1 MIRCLISCDADKG
14 IITSMECKE
23 IEKLIPG
30 FVKNECTK
38 EEEQIL
44 LEHIRKCPACKEE
57 LTIQFLLEE
66 GLNRLEAGE
75 SFDLNN
81 ELEKRLSAREEESK
95 PRKQILTPEQAAILG
110 DMLGGA
116 LIVALI
122 ISLLIGYIQF

>member
-1 MIRCLISCDADKG
+1 MK
-14 IITSMECKE
+14 CKE

-38 EEEQIL
+38 EAEQIL
-44 LEHIRKCPACKEE
+44 LEHIQKCPACKEE

-75 SFDLNN
+75 SFDLNK
-81 ELEKRLSAREEESK
+81 ELEKRLSSRGEESK
-95 PRKQILTPEQAAILG
+95 PRKKFLTPEQAAIVG
-110 DMLGGA
+110 DILGGA

-122 ISLLIGYIQF
+122 IGLLIGFIHL

>member
-1 MIRCLISCDADKG
+1 MD
-14 IITSMECKE
+14 CKE

-75 SFDLNN
+75 SFDLNK
-81 ELEKRLSAREEESK
+81 ELEKRLSAREEENK